1 MPELAPNGDSSDT
14 RRRFYPQD
22 FRSGL
27 LVFLVALPLC
37 LGIAEAADAPLI
49 SGLLSGIV
57 GGIVVGIIS
66 GSRTSVSGPAAG
78 MIVIVTSQIAELD
91 GSFEAFLLAVVL
103 SGVIQL
109 IFGAIRAGTLT
120 NYFPISILKGL
131 LAAIGVLLILKMAPR
146 LVGHVGPL
154 GLSDVSSLSQI
165 QSIVHGLKPTAAI
178 IGLGSLVFLLVWD
191 RIPRLKSSV
200 VPAPLLVVIVGAAIT
215 LVLQNMGIESDSM
228 WGIPDTH
235 LVRVPVAEMSNLQ
248 LLLTSPDWSAL
259 TNPNVYVAAVVIAVV
274 SSLNTL
280 INLKSI
286 ENIDP
291 EGRVSPKNRELF
303 AQGAGNIVTG
313 LIGGLPVTSVIIR
326 SSVNLNMGVKTRM
339 STVLHG
345 ILLVVCVLA
354 IPGLLNTIP
363 LSSLAA
369 FLVVTGFKLA
379 SVALFRQMWSGGM
392 NQFLPFIAT
401 VAGIVFVDL
410 LSGLMI
416 GMGVGLAFVLKGAIH
431 TPYSLA
437 TDDSADVTR
446 YRVQLSNQ
454 VTFLNQA
461 KLSRTLDKLS
471 YGSHVILDATMTHHL
486 DPCIETLLIEFITKT
501 APEHDL
507 VVSFEGFKGLA
518 SPEGSVYF
526 EEDAGQPDPGSGD
539 SS

>member
-431 TPYSLA
+431 TPYSLV

-446 YRVQLSNQ
+446 YRVRLSNQ

>member
-1 MPELAPNGDSSDT
+1 MTDSTTSTFPDT
-14 RRRFYPQD
+14 PRRFYPED

-37 LGIAEAADAPLI
+37 LGIAEAADSPLI

-57 GGIVVGIIS
+57 GGLVVGILS

-78 MIVIVTSQIAELD
+78 MIVIVTSQMATLGGFHE
-91 GSFEAFLLAVVL
+91 FLVAVVL

-109 IFGAIRAGTLT
+109 IFGAFRAGTLT

-146 LVGHVGPL
+146 LIGHADRL
-154 GLSDVSSLSQI
+154 SLSDVSSLSQI
-165 QSIVHGLKPTAAI
+165 QSTVNGLNPTAAI

-200 VPAPLLVVIVGAAIT
+200 VPAPLLVVIIGAAIT
-215 LVLQNMGIESDSM
+215 LVLQNMGIDSNST
-228 WGIPDTH
+228 WGLPQDSH
-235 LVRVPVAEMSNLQ
+235 LVNVPVADISHLH
-248 LLLTSPDWSAL
+248 LLLISPNWSAL
-259 TNPNVYVAAVVIAVV
+259 ANPHVYVAAIVIAVV

-303 AQGAGNIVTG
+303 AQGIGNIVTG

-354 IPGLLNTIP
+354 IPGLLNAIP

-369 FLVVTGFKLA
+369 FLIVTGFKLA
-379 SVALFRQMWSGGM
+379 SATLFRQMWSGGM
-392 NQFLPFIAT
+392 NQFMPFSIT
-401 VAGIVFVDL
+401 VAGIVFIDL
-410 LSGLMI
+410 LSGLLI
-416 GMGVGLAFVLKGAIH
+416 GMGVGLGFVLKGSIQ
-431 TPYSLA
+431 TPYKLQPEE
-437 TDDSADVTR
+437 DADGSTFR
-446 YRVQLSNQ
+446 LRLSHQ
-454 VTFLNQA
+454 ITFLNQA
-461 KLSRTLDKLS
+461 KLTKTLDKIPS
-471 YGSHVILDATMTHHL
+471 GSHVILDATATHHL
-486 DPCIETLLIEFITKT
+486 DPCIETLLIGFMTT
-501 APEHDL
+501 TVPEHDL
-507 VVSFEGFKGLA
+507 KVSLTGFTDLISSGGQEHFPEQISQADPENGDA
-518 SPEGSVYF
+518 S
-526 EEDAGQPDPGSGD
+526 
-539 SS
+539 

>member
-1 MPELAPNGDSSDT
+1 MTDPATSTLPDT
-14 RRRFYPQD
+14 PRRFYPED

-37 LGIAEAADAPLI
+37 LGIAEAAESPLI

-57 GGIVVGIIS
+57 GGLVVGIMS

-78 MIVIVTSQIAELD
+78 MIVIVTSQIEALG
-91 GSFEAFLLAVVL
+91 GSFEAFLVAVVL
-103 SGVIQL
+103 SGVVQL

-146 LVGHVGPL
+146 LIGHVGPL
-154 GLSDVSSLSQI
+154 GLSDFSSLPRI
-165 QSIVHGLKPTAAI
+165 QAFVDGLKPTAAI

-191 RIPRLKSSV
+191 RIPRLKSSL
-200 VPAPLLVVIVGAAIT
+200 VPAPLLVVIIGAVIT
-215 LVLQNMGIESDSM
+215 LILQNTGIDENSRWS
-228 WGIPDTH
+228 IPENH
-235 LVRVPVAEMSNLQ
+235 LVKVPVAEMSNLQ
-248 LLLTSPDWSAL
+248 LLLTFPDWSVL
-259 TNPNVYVAAVVIAVV
+259 TNPNVYVAAIVIAVV

-291 EGRVSPKNRELF
+291 DGRVSPKNRELF

-354 IPGLLNTIP
+354 IPGLLNAIP

-369 FLVVTGFKLA
+369 FLIVTGFKLA
-379 SVALFRQMWSGGM
+379 SATLFKQMWSGGI
-392 NQFLPFIAT
+392 NQFLPFIIT
-401 VAGIVFVDL
+401 VAGIVFIDL
-410 LSGLMI
+410 LSGLLI
-416 GMGVGLAFVLKGAIH
+416 GMGVGLGFVLKGAIQ
-431 TPYSLA
+431 TPYKLQPEEGAGSNTFRL
-437 TDDSADVTR
+437 R
-446 YRVQLSNQ
+446 LSHQ

-461 KLSRTLDKLS
+461 KLNKTLDELPS
-471 YGSHVILDATMTHHL
+471 GSHVILDATATHHL
-486 DPCIETLLIEFITKT
+486 DPCIETLLIGFMTT
-501 APEHDL
+501 TVPEHDL
-507 VVSFEGFKGLA
+507 KVSLTGFQDLVSSGGREHFPEQISQADPENGDA
-518 SPEGSVYF
+518 S
-526 EEDAGQPDPGSGD
+526 
-539 SS
+539 

>member
-1 MPELAPNGDSSDT
+1 MTDSTTSTLADT
-14 RRRFYPQD
+14 PRRFYPED

-37 LGIAEAADAPLI
+37 LGIAEAAESPLI

-57 GGIVVGIIS
+57 GGLVVGIMS

-78 MIVIVTSQIAELD
+78 MIVIVTSQIEALG
-91 GSFEAFLLAVVL
+91 GSFEAFLVAVVL

-109 IFGAIRAGTLT
+109 IFGAFRAGTLT

-146 LVGHVGPL
+146 LIGHVGPL
-154 GLSDVSSLSQI
+154 GLSDFSSLPRI
-165 QSIVHGLKPTAAI
+165 QAFVDGLKPTSAI

-191 RIPRLKSSV
+191 RIPRLKSSL
-200 VPAPLLVVIVGAAIT
+200 VPAPLLVVIIGGAIT
-215 LVLQNMGIESDSM
+215 LFLQSMGIDENSRWS
-228 WGIPDTH
+228 IPENY
-235 LVRVPVAEMSNLQ
+235 LVEVPVAEMSNLQ
-248 LLLTSPDWSAL
+248 RLLTFPDWSAL
-259 TNPNVYVAAVVIAVV
+259 TNPNVYVAAIVIAVV

-354 IPGLLNTIP
+354 IPGLLNAIP

-369 FLVVTGFKLA
+369 FLIVTGFKLA
-379 SVALFRQMWSGGM
+379 SVSLFRQMWSGGM

-416 GMGVGLAFVLKGAIH
+416 GMGVGLAFVLKGAIQ
-431 TPYSLA
+431 TPYSLV
-437 TDDSADVTR
+437 TDDDAGVTR
-446 YRVQLSNQ
+446 YRVRLSNQ

-461 KLSRTLDKLS
+461 KLAKTLDELNYS
-471 YGSHVILDATMTHHL
+471 SRVILDATMTHHL

-507 VVSFEGFKGLA
+507 EVSFEGFEGLP
-518 SPEGSVYF
+518 SPDGRGHF
-526 EEDAGQPDPGSGD
+526 GGDAVPPESGSGG

>member
-431 TPYSLA
+431 TPYSLV

-518 SPEGSVYF
+518 SPDGSVYF

>member
-1 MPELAPNGDSSDT
+1 MTDPATSTLPDT
-14 RRRFYPQD
+14 PRRFYPED

-37 LGIAEAADAPLI
+37 LGIAEAAESPLI

-57 GGIVVGIIS
+57 GGLVVGIMS

-78 MIVIVTSQIAELD
+78 MIVIVTSQIEALG
-91 GSFEAFLLAVVL
+91 GSFEAFLVAVVL
-103 SGVIQL
+103 SGVVQL

-146 LVGHVGPL
+146 LIGHVGPL
-154 GLSDVSSLSQI
+154 GLSDFSSLPRI
-165 QSIVHGLKPTAAI
+165 QAFVDGLKPTAAI

-191 RIPRLKSSV
+191 RIPRLKSSL
-200 VPAPLLVVIVGAAIT
+200 VPAPLLVVIIGAVIT
-215 LVLQNMGIESDSM
+215 LILQNTGIDENSRWS
-228 WGIPDTH
+228 IPENH
-235 LVRVPVAEMSNLQ
+235 LVKVPVAEMSNLQ
-248 LLLTSPDWSAL
+248 LLLTFPDWSVL
-259 TNPNVYVAAVVIAVV
+259 TNPNVYVAAIVIAVV

-354 IPGLLNTIP
+354 IPGLLNAIP

-369 FLVVTGFKLA
+369 FLIVTGFKLA
-379 SVALFRQMWSGGM
+379 SATLFKQMWSGGI
-392 NQFLPFIAT
+392 NQFLPFIIT
-401 VAGIVFVDL
+401 VAGIVFIDL
-410 LSGLMI
+410 LSGLLI
-416 GMGVGLAFVLKGAIH
+416 GMGVGLGFVLKGAIQ
-431 TPYSLA
+431 TPYKLQPEEGAGSNTFRL
-437 TDDSADVTR
+437 R
-446 YRVQLSNQ
+446 LSHQ

-461 KLSRTLDKLS
+461 KLNKTLDELPS
-471 YGSHVILDATMTHHL
+471 GSHVILDATATHHL
-486 DPCIETLLIEFITKT
+486 DPCIETLLIGVMTT
-501 APEHDL
+501 TVPEHDL
-507 VVSFEGFKGLA
+507 KVSLTGFQDLVSSGGREHFPEQISQADPENGDA
-518 SPEGSVYF
+518 S
-526 EEDAGQPDPGSGD
+526 
-539 SS
+539 

>member
-1 MPELAPNGDSSDT
+1 MPDPATSTLPDT
-14 RRRFYPQD
+14 PRRFYPED

-27 LVFLVALPLC
+27 LVLLVALALC
-37 LGIAEAADAPLI
+37 LGIAEAADSELI

-416 GMGVGLAFVLKGAIH
+416 GMGVGLAFVLKGAIQ

-518 SPEGSVYF
+518 SPDGSVYF

>member
-1 MPELAPNGDSSDT
+1 MPDPATSTLPDT
-14 RRRFYPQD
+14 PRRFYPED

-37 LGIAEAADAPLI
+37 LGIAEAAESPLI

-57 GGIVVGIIS
+57 GGLVVGILS

-78 MIVIVTSQIAELD
+78 MIVIVTSQIEALG
-91 GSFEAFLLAVVL
+91 GSFEAFLVAVVL

-146 LVGHVGPL
+146 LIGHVGPL
-154 GLSDVSSLSQI
+154 GLSDFSSLPRI
-165 QSIVHGLKPTAAI
+165 QAFVDGLKPTAAI

-191 RIPRLKSSV
+191 RIPRLKSSL
-200 VPAPLLVVIVGAAIT
+200 VPAPLLVVIIGAVST
-215 LVLQNMGIESDSM
+215 LILQNTGIDENSRWS
-228 WGIPDTH
+228 IPENH
-235 LVRVPVAEMSNLQ
+235 LVKVPVAEMSNLQ
-248 LLLTSPDWSAL
+248 LLLTFPDWSVL
-259 TNPNVYVAAVVIAVV
+259 TNPNVYVAAMVIAVV

-354 IPGLLNTIP
+354 IPGLLNAIP

-369 FLVVTGFKLA
+369 FLIVTGFKLA
-379 SVALFRQMWSGGM
+379 SATLFRQMWSGGI
-392 NQFLPFIAT
+392 NQFLPFIIT
-401 VAGIVFVDL
+401 VAGIVFIDL
-410 LSGLMI
+410 LSGLLI
-416 GMGVGLAFVLKGAIH
+416 GMGVGLGFVLKGAIQ
-431 TPYSLA
+431 TPYKLQPEEGAGSNTFRL
-437 TDDSADVTR
+437 R
-446 YRVQLSNQ
+446 LSHQ

-461 KLSRTLDKLS
+461 KLNKTLDELPS
-471 YGSHVILDATMTHHL
+471 GSHVILDATATHHL
-486 DPCIETLLIEFITKT
+486 DPCIETLLIGFMTT
-501 APEHDL
+501 TVPEHDL
-507 VVSFEGFKGLA
+507 KVSLTGFQDLVSSGGREHFPEQISQADPENGDA
-518 SPEGSVYF
+518 S
-526 EEDAGQPDPGSGD
+526 
-539 SS
+539 

>member
-1 MPELAPNGDSSDT
+1 M
-14 RRRFYPQD
+14 
-22 FRSGL
+22 
-27 LVFLVALPLC
+27 FLVALPLC

-431 TPYSLA
+431 TPYSLV

>member
-1 MPELAPNGDSSDT
+1 MTDPATSTLPDT
-14 RRRFYPQD
+14 PRRFYPED

-37 LGIAEAADAPLI
+37 LGIAEAAESPLI

-57 GGIVVGIIS
+57 GGLVVGIMS

-78 MIVIVTSQIAELD
+78 MIVIVTSQIEALG
-91 GSFEAFLLAVVL
+91 GSFEAFLVAVVL
-103 SGVIQL
+103 SGVVQL

-146 LVGHVGPL
+146 LIGHVGPL
-154 GLSDVSSLSQI
+154 GLSDFSSLPRI
-165 QSIVHGLKPTAAI
+165 QAFVDGLKPTAAI

-191 RIPRLKSSV
+191 RIPRLKSSL
-200 VPAPLLVVIVGAAIT
+200 VPAPLLVVIIGAVIT
-215 LVLQNMGIESDSM
+215 LILQNTGIDENSRWS
-228 WGIPDTH
+228 IPENH
-235 LVRVPVAEMSNLQ
+235 LVKVPVAEMSNLQ
-248 LLLTSPDWSAL
+248 LLLTFPDWSVL
-259 TNPNVYVAAVVIAVV
+259 TNPNVYVAAIVIAVV

-354 IPGLLNTIP
+354 IPGLLNAIP

-369 FLVVTGFKLA
+369 FLIVTGFKLA
-379 SVALFRQMWSGGM
+379 SATLFKQMWSGGI
-392 NQFLPFIAT
+392 NQFLPFIIT
-401 VAGIVFVDL
+401 VAGIVFIDL
-410 LSGLMI
+410 LSGLLI
-416 GMGVGLAFVLKGAIH
+416 GMGVGLGFVLKGAIQ
-431 TPYSLA
+431 TPYKLQPEEGAGSNTFRL
-437 TDDSADVTR
+437 R
-446 YRVQLSNQ
+446 LSHQ

-461 KLSRTLDKLS
+461 KLNKTLDELPS
-471 YGSHVILDATMTHHL
+471 GSHVILDATATHHL
-486 DPCIETLLIEFITKT
+486 DPCIETLLIGFMTT
-501 APEHDL
+501 TVPEHDL
-507 VVSFEGFKGLA
+507 KVSLTGFQDLVSSGGREHFPEQISQADPDNGDA
-518 SPEGSVYF
+518 S
-526 EEDAGQPDPGSGD
+526 
-539 SS
+539 

>member
-1 MPELAPNGDSSDT
+1 MPDPATSTLPDT
-14 RRRFYPQD
+14 PRRFYPED

-37 LGIAEAADAPLI
+37 LGIAEAAESPLI

-57 GGIVVGIIS
+57 GGLVVGILS

-78 MIVIVTSQIAELD
+78 MIVIVTSQIEALG
-91 GSFEAFLLAVVL
+91 GSFEAFLVAVVL

-146 LVGHVGPL
+146 LIGHVGTL
-154 GLSDVSSLSQI
+154 SLSDFSSLPQI
-165 QSIVHGLKPTAAI
+165 QAFVDGLKPTAAI

-191 RIPRLKSSV
+191 RIPRLKSSL
-200 VPAPLLVVIVGAAIT
+200 VPAPLLVVIIGAVIT
-215 LVLQNMGIESDSM
+215 LILQNTGIDENSRWS
-228 WGIPDTH
+228 IPENH
-235 LVRVPVAEMSNLQ
+235 LVKVPVAEMSNLQ
-248 LLLTSPDWSAL
+248 LLLTFPDWSVL
-259 TNPNVYVAAVVIAVV
+259 TNPNVYVAAMVIAVV

-291 EGRVSPKNRELF
+291 DGRVSPKNRELF

-354 IPGLLNTIP
+354 IPGLLNAIP

-369 FLVVTGFKLA
+369 FLIVTGFKLA
-379 SVALFRQMWSGGM
+379 SATLIRQMWSGGI
-392 NQFLPFIAT
+392 NQFLPFIIT
-401 VAGIVFVDL
+401 VAGIVFIDL
-410 LSGLMI
+410 LSGLLI
-416 GMGVGLAFVLKGAIH
+416 GMGVGLGFVLKGAIQ
-431 TPYSLA
+431 TPYKLQPEEGAGSNTFRL
-437 TDDSADVTR
+437 R
-446 YRVQLSNQ
+446 LSHQ

-461 KLSRTLDKLS
+461 KLNKTLDELPS
-471 YGSHVILDATMTHHL
+471 GSHVILDATATHHL
-486 DPCIETLLIEFITKT
+486 DPCIETLLIGFMTT
-501 APEHDL
+501 TVPEHDL
-507 VVSFEGFKGLA
+507 KVSLRGFTDLISSGGQEHFPEHISQADPENGDA
-518 SPEGSVYF
+518 S
-526 EEDAGQPDPGSGD
+526 
-539 SS
+539 

>member
-1 MPELAPNGDSSDT
+1 MTDPATSTLPDT
-14 RRRFYPQD
+14 PRRFYPED

-37 LGIAEAADAPLI
+37 LGIAEAAESPLI

-57 GGIVVGIIS
+57 GGLVVGIMS

-78 MIVIVTSQIAELD
+78 MIVIVTSQIEALG
-91 GSFEAFLLAVVL
+91 GSFEAFLVAVVL
-103 SGVIQL
+103 SGVVQL

-146 LVGHVGPL
+146 LIGHVGPL
-154 GLSDVSSLSQI
+154 GLSDFSSLPRI
-165 QSIVHGLKPTAAI
+165 QAFVDGLKPTAAI

-191 RIPRLKSSV
+191 RIPRLKSSL
-200 VPAPLLVVIVGAAIT
+200 VPAPLLVVIIGGAIT
-215 LVLQNMGIESDSM
+215 LFLQYMGIDENSRWS
-228 WGIPDTH
+228 IPENY
-235 LVRVPVAEMSNLQ
+235 LVEVPVAEMSNLQ
-248 LLLTSPDWSAL
+248 RLLTFPDWSAL
-259 TNPNVYVAAVVIAVV
+259 TNPNVYVAAIVIAVV

-354 IPGLLNTIP
+354 IPGLLNAIP

-369 FLVVTGFKLA
+369 FLIVTGFKLA
-379 SVALFRQMWSGGM
+379 SATLFKQMWSGGI
-392 NQFLPFIAT
+392 NQFLPFIIT
-401 VAGIVFVDL
+401 VAGIVFIDL
-410 LSGLMI
+410 LSGLLI
-416 GMGVGLAFVLKGAIH
+416 GMGVGLGFVLKGAIQ
-431 TPYSLA
+431 TPYKLQPEEGAGSNTFRL
-437 TDDSADVTR
+437 R
-446 YRVQLSNQ
+446 LSHQ

-461 KLSRTLDKLS
+461 KLNKTLDELPS
-471 YGSHVILDATMTHHL
+471 GSHVILDATATHHL
-486 DPCIETLLIEFITKT
+486 DPCIETLLIWFMTT
-501 APEHDL
+501 TVQEHDL
-507 VVSFEGFKGLA
+507 QVSLTGFQDLVSSGGREHFPEQISQADPENGDA
-518 SPEGSVYF
+518 S
-526 EEDAGQPDPGSGD
+526 
-539 SS
+539 

>member
-1 MPELAPNGDSSDT
+1 MPDPATSTLPDT
-14 RRRFYPQD
+14 PRRFYPED

-37 LGIAEAADAPLI
+37 LGIAEAAESPLI

-57 GGIVVGIIS
+57 GGLVVGILS

-78 MIVIVTSQIAELD
+78 MIVIVTSQIEALG
-91 GSFEAFLLAVVL
+91 GSFEAFLVAVVL

-146 LVGHVGPL
+146 LIGHVGTL
-154 GLSDVSSLSQI
+154 SLSDFSSLPQI
-165 QSIVHGLKPTAAI
+165 QAFVDGLKPTAAI

-191 RIPRLKSSV
+191 RIPRLKSSL
-200 VPAPLLVVIVGAAIT
+200 VPAPLLVVIIGAVIT
-215 LVLQNMGIESDSM
+215 LILQNTGIDENSRWS
-228 WGIPDTH
+228 IPENH
-235 LVRVPVAEMSNLQ
+235 LVKVPVAEMSNLQ
-248 LLLTSPDWSAL
+248 VLLTFPDWSAL
-259 TNPNVYVAAVVIAVV
+259 SNPNVYVAAIVIAVV

-291 EGRVSPKNRELF
+291 DGRVSPKNRELF

-354 IPGLLNTIP
+354 IPGLLNAIP

-369 FLVVTGFKLA
+369 FLIVTGFKLA
-379 SVALFRQMWSGGM
+379 SATLFRQMWSGGI
-392 NQFLPFIAT
+392 NQFLPFIIT
-401 VAGIVFVDL
+401 VAGIVFIDL
-410 LSGLMI
+410 LSGLLI
-416 GMGVGLAFVLKGAIH
+416 GMGVGLGFVLKGAIQ
-431 TPYSLA
+431 TPYKLQPEEGAGSNTFRL
-437 TDDSADVTR
+437 R
-446 YRVQLSNQ
+446 LSHQ

-461 KLSRTLDKLS
+461 KLNKTLDELPS
-471 YGSHVILDATMTHHL
+471 GSHVILDATATHHL
-486 DPCIETLLIEFITKT
+486 DPCIETLLIGFMTT
-501 APEHDL
+501 TVPEHDL
-507 VVSFEGFKGLA
+507 KVSLTGFQDLVSSGGREHFPEQISQADPENGDA
-518 SPEGSVYF
+518 S
-526 EEDAGQPDPGSGD
+526 
-539 SS
+539 

>member
-1 MPELAPNGDSSDT
+1 MTDPATSTLPDT
-14 RRRFYPQD
+14 PRRFYPED

-37 LGIAEAADAPLI
+37 LGIAEAAESPLI

-57 GGIVVGIIS
+57 GGLVVGIMS

-78 MIVIVTSQIAELD
+78 MIVIVTSQIEALG
-91 GSFEAFLLAVVL
+91 GSFEAFLVAVVL
-103 SGVIQL
+103 SGVVQL

-146 LVGHVGPL
+146 LIGHVGPL
-154 GLSDVSSLSQI
+154 GLSDFSSLPRI
-165 QSIVHGLKPTAAI
+165 QAFVDGLKPTAAI

-191 RIPRLKSSV
+191 RIPRLKSSL
-200 VPAPLLVVIVGAAIT
+200 VPAPLLVVIIGGAIT
-215 LVLQNMGIESDSM
+215 LFLQYMGIDENSRWS
-228 WGIPDTH
+228 IPENY
-235 LVRVPVAEMSNLQ
+235 LVEVPVAEMSNLQ
-248 LLLTSPDWSAL
+248 RLLTFPDWSAL
-259 TNPNVYVAAVVIAVV
+259 TNPNVYVAAIVIAVV

-354 IPGLLNTIP
+354 IPGLLNAIP

-369 FLVVTGFKLA
+369 FLIVTGFKLA
-379 SVALFRQMWSGGM
+379 STTLFRQMWSGGI
-392 NQFLPFIAT
+392 NQFLPFIIT
-401 VAGIVFVDL
+401 VAGIVFIDL
-410 LSGLMI
+410 LSGLLI
-416 GMGVGLAFVLKGAIH
+416 GMGVGLGFVLKGAIQ
-431 TPYSLA
+431 TPYKLQPEEGAGSNTFRL
-437 TDDSADVTR
+437 R
-446 YRVQLSNQ
+446 LSHQ

-461 KLSRTLDKLS
+461 KLNKTLDELPS
-471 YGSHVILDATMTHHL
+471 GSHVILDATATHHL
-486 DPCIETLLIEFITKT
+486 DPCIETLLIGFMTT
-501 APEHDL
+501 TVPEHDL
-507 VVSFEGFKGLA
+507 KVSLTGFQDLVSSGGREHFPEQISQADPDNGDA
-518 SPEGSVYF
+518 S
-526 EEDAGQPDPGSGD
+526 
-539 SS
+539 

>member
-1 MPELAPNGDSSDT
+1 
-14 RRRFYPQD
+14 
-22 FRSGL
+22 
-27 LVFLVALPLC
+27 
-37 LGIAEAADAPLI
+37 
-49 SGLLSGIV
+49 
-57 GGIVVGIIS
+57 
-66 GSRTSVSGPAAG
+66 
-78 MIVIVTSQIAELD
+78 
-91 GSFEAFLLAVVL
+91 
-103 SGVIQL
+103 
-109 IFGAIRAGTLT
+109 
-120 NYFPISILKGL
+120 
-131 LAAIGVLLILKMAPR
+131 
-146 LVGHVGPL
+146 L
-154 GLSDVSSLSQI
+154 GLSDFSSLPRI
-165 QSIVHGLKPTAAI
+165 QAFVDGLKPTSAI

-191 RIPRLKSSV
+191 RIPRLKSSL
-200 VPAPLLVVIVGAAIT
+200 VPAPLLVVIIGGAIT
-215 LVLQNMGIESDSM
+215 LFLQSMGIDENSRWS
-228 WGIPDTH
+228 IPENY
-235 LVRVPVAEMSNLQ
+235 LVEVPVAEMSNLQ
-248 LLLTSPDWSAL
+248 RLLTFPDWSAL
-259 TNPNVYVAAVVIAVV
+259 TNPNVYVAAIVIAVV

-354 IPGLLNTIP
+354 IPGLLNAIP

-369 FLVVTGFKLA
+369 FLIVTGFKLA
-379 SVALFRQMWSGGM
+379 SVSLFRQMWSGGM

-416 GMGVGLAFVLKGAIH
+416 GMGVGLAFVLKGAIQ
-431 TPYSLA
+431 TPYSLV
-437 TDDSADVTR
+437 TDDDAGVTR
-446 YRVQLSNQ
+446 YRVRLSNQ

-461 KLSRTLDKLS
+461 KLSKTLDKLN
-471 YGSHVILDATMTHHL
+471 YGSRVILDATMTHHL

-507 VVSFEGFKGLA
+507 EVSFEGFEGLP
-518 SPEGSVYF
+518 SPDGSVHF
-526 EEDAGQPDPGSGD
+526 GGDAVPPESGSGG

>member
-1 MPELAPNGDSSDT
+1 MTDPATSTLPDT
-14 RRRFYPQD
+14 PRRFYPED

-37 LGIAEAADAPLI
+37 LGIAEAAESPLI

-57 GGIVVGIIS
+57 GGLVVGIMS

-78 MIVIVTSQIAELD
+78 MIVIVTSQIEALG
-91 GSFEAFLLAVVL
+91 GSFEAFLVAVVL
-103 SGVIQL
+103 SGVVQL

-146 LVGHVGPL
+146 LIGHVGPL
-154 GLSDVSSLSQI
+154 GLSDFSSLPRI
-165 QSIVHGLKPTAAI
+165 QAFVDGLKPTAAI

-191 RIPRLKSSV
+191 RIPRLKSSL
-200 VPAPLLVVIVGAAIT
+200 VPAPLLVVIIGGAIT
-215 LVLQNMGIESDSM
+215 LFLQYMGIDENSRWS
-228 WGIPDTH
+228 IPENY
-235 LVRVPVAEMSNLQ
+235 LVEVPVAEMSNLQ
-248 LLLTSPDWSAL
+248 RFLTFPDWSAL
-259 TNPNVYVAAVVIAVV
+259 TNPNVYVAAIVIAVV

-354 IPGLLNTIP
+354 IPGLLNAIP

-369 FLVVTGFKLA
+369 FLIVTGFKLA
-379 SVALFRQMWSGGM
+379 SATLFKQMWSGGI
-392 NQFLPFIAT
+392 NQFLPFIIT
-401 VAGIVFVDL
+401 VAGIVFIDL
-410 LSGLMI
+410 LSGLLI
-416 GMGVGLAFVLKGAIH
+416 GMGVGLGFVLKGAIQ
-431 TPYSLA
+431 TPYKLQPEEGAGSNTFRL
-437 TDDSADVTR
+437 R
-446 YRVQLSNQ
+446 LSHQ

-461 KLSRTLDKLS
+461 KLNKTLDELPS
-471 YGSHVILDATMTHHL
+471 GSHVILDATATHHL
-486 DPCIETLLIEFITKT
+486 DPCIETLLIGFMTT
-501 APEHDL
+501 TVPEHDL
-507 VVSFEGFKGLA
+507 KVSLTGFQDLVSSGGREHFPEQISQADPDNGDA
-518 SPEGSVYF
+518 S
-526 EEDAGQPDPGSGD
+526 
-539 SS
+539 

>member
-1 MPELAPNGDSSDT
+1 MPDPATSTLPDT
-14 RRRFYPQD
+14 PRRFYPED

-37 LGIAEAADAPLI
+37 LGIAEAAESPLI

-57 GGIVVGIIS
+57 GGLVVGILS

-78 MIVIVTSQIAELD
+78 MIVIVTSQIEALG
-91 GSFEAFLLAVVL
+91 GSFEAFLVAVVL

-146 LVGHVGPL
+146 LIGHVGTL
-154 GLSDVSSLSQI
+154 SLSDFSSLPQI
-165 QSIVHGLKPTAAI
+165 QAFVDGLKPTAAI

-191 RIPRLKSSV
+191 RIPRLKSSL
-200 VPAPLLVVIVGAAIT
+200 VPAPLLVVIIGAVIT
-215 LVLQNMGIESDSM
+215 LILQNTGIDENSRWS
-228 WGIPDTH
+228 IPENH
-235 LVRVPVAEMSNLQ
+235 LVKVPVAEMSNLQ
-248 LLLTSPDWSAL
+248 LLLTFPDWSVL
-259 TNPNVYVAAVVIAVV
+259 TNPNVYVAAMVIAVV
-274 SSLNTL
+274 SSLHTL

-291 EGRVSPKNRELF
+291 DGRVSPKNRELF

-354 IPGLLNTIP
+354 IPGLLNAIP

-369 FLVVTGFKLA
+369 FLSVTGFKLA
-379 SVALFRQMWSGGM
+379 SATLFRQMWCGGI
-392 NQFLPFIAT
+392 NQFLPFIIT
-401 VAGIVFVDL
+401 VAGIVFIDL
-410 LSGLMI
+410 LSGLLI
-416 GMGVGLAFVLKGAIH
+416 GMGVGLGFVLKGAIQ
-431 TPYSLA
+431 TPYKLQPEEGAGSNTFRL
-437 TDDSADVTR
+437 R
-446 YRVQLSNQ
+446 LSHQ

-461 KLSRTLDKLS
+461 KLNKTLDELPS
-471 YGSHVILDATMTHHL
+471 GSHVILDATATHHL
-486 DPCIETLLIEFITKT
+486 DPCIETLLIGFMTT
-501 APEHDL
+501 TVPEHDL
-507 VVSFEGFKGLA
+507 KVSLTGFQDLVSSGGREHFPEQISHADPENGDA
-518 SPEGSVYF
+518 S
-526 EEDAGQPDPGSGD
+526 
-539 SS
+539 

>member
-1 MPELAPNGDSSDT
+1 MTDPATSTLPDT
-14 RRRFYPQD
+14 PRRFYPED

-37 LGIAEAADAPLI
+37 LGIAEAAESPLI

-57 GGIVVGIIS
+57 GGLVVGIMS

-78 MIVIVTSQIAELD
+78 MIVIVTSQIEALG
-91 GSFEAFLLAVVL
+91 GSFEAFLVAVVL
-103 SGVIQL
+103 SGVVQL

-146 LVGHVGPL
+146 LIGHVGPL
-154 GLSDVSSLSQI
+154 GLSDFSSLPRI
-165 QSIVHGLKPTAAI
+165 QAFVDGLKPTAAI

-191 RIPRLKSSV
+191 RIPRLKSSL
-200 VPAPLLVVIVGAAIT
+200 VPAPLLVVIIGGAIT
-215 LVLQNMGIESDSM
+215 LFLQYMGIDENSRWS
-228 WGIPDTH
+228 IPENY
-235 LVRVPVAEMSNLQ
+235 LVEVPVAEMSNLQ
-248 LLLTSPDWSAL
+248 RLLTFPDWSVL
-259 TNPNVYVAAVVIAVV
+259 TNPNVYVAAIVIAVV

-354 IPGLLNTIP
+354 IPGLLNAIP

-369 FLVVTGFKLA
+369 FLIVTGFKLA
-379 SVALFRQMWSGGM
+379 SATLFKQMWSGGI
-392 NQFLPFIAT
+392 NQFLPFIIT
-401 VAGIVFVDL
+401 VAGIVFIDL
-410 LSGLMI
+410 LSGLLI
-416 GMGVGLAFVLKGAIH
+416 GMGVGLGFVLKGAIQ
-431 TPYSLA
+431 TPYKLQPEEGAGSNTFRL
-437 TDDSADVTR
+437 R
-446 YRVQLSNQ
+446 LSHQ

-461 KLSRTLDKLS
+461 KLNKTLDELPS
-471 YGSHVILDATMTHHL
+471 GSHVILDATATHHL
-486 DPCIETLLIEFITKT
+486 DPCIETLLIWFMTT
-501 APEHDL
+501 TVQEHDL
-507 VVSFEGFKGLA
+507 QVSLTGFQDLVSSGGREHFPEQISQADPENGDA
-518 SPEGSVYF
+518 S
-526 EEDAGQPDPGSGD
+526 
-539 SS
+539 

>member
-446 YRVQLSNQ
+446 YRVRLSNQ

-518 SPEGSVYF
+518 SPDGSVYF